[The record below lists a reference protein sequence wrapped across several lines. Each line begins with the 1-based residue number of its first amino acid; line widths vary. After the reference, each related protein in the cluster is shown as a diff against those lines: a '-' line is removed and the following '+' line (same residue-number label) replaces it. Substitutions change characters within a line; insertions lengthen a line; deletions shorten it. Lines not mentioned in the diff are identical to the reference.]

1 MVVARAK
8 GGVGIADGATRTSD
22 QAEEEAVLAEVPVQA
37 HSMVEEEEVEEV
49 VAEAEARRCVITL

>member
-1 MVVARAK
+1 M
-8 GGVGIADGATRTSD
+8 GIADGATRTSD